1 MKFRVIFLKKKH
13 IIYFFVILI
22 LIIILILALVSH
34 KKSVETFGSAV
45 ENKTI
50 KTDLTGDGK
59 DDLLY
64 INNKNGKY
72 YINVSTNEKI
82 IPFEPQKSLNT
93 LGTNYT
99 YWPMRVTLMD
109 ITKDKV
115 PEIFIQSSENDK
127 PIQHVF
133 KWNNNK
139 FDDILCSQNNLIGFS
154 NYSKKEP
161 VFISGTYSDNN
172 IKLISY
178 VLINNTMQNFNIDN
192 RSNFMGKN
200 TVTKLLNYIQN
211 YSSTGKNKPSDI
223 FAPNISDT
231 YLKNLDKLTAQN
243 NKCIFEDGRFE
254 DTKCDKNGKISEA
267 IWIINFKSENKS
279 QNKNINGYTLTLFLK
294 NYKNQNSNFKIYSI
308 NTNQF

>member
-13 IIYFFVILI
+13 IIYFFIILV
-22 LIIILILALVSH
+22 LIIVLIFALISH
-34 KKSVETFGSAV
+34 KKSVETFGSTV

-93 LGTNYT
+93 LGTNYA
-99 YWPMRVTLMD
+99 YWPMRIALMD

-133 KWNNNK
+133 KWNVNK

-161 VFISGTYSDNN
+161 IFISGLYANDNIN
-172 IKLISY
+172 LSSY
-178 VLINNTMQNFNIDN
+178 VLINNKLQNFNIDN

-200 TVTKLLNYIQN
+200 TITKLLNYIEN
-211 YSSTGKNKPSDI
+211 FSSTKKNKPSDI

-231 YLKNLDKLTAQN
+231 YFKNLDKLTAQN

-254 DTKCDKNGKISEA
+254 DTKCDKSGKISETV
-267 IWIINFKSENKS
+267 WILNFKLENKS
-279 QNKNINGYTLTLFLK
+279 QSKNINGYTLTLCLK
-294 NYKNQNSNFKIYSI
+294 NYKNQNNNFKIYSI
-308 NTNQF
+308 NTTQF